1 MPAPRWPSWIKD
13 SVYSIQAMP
22 VQKNV
27 CSYLKSLTT
36 DVSISKSFKLRR
48 PSSIRM
54 QYILSSFI
62 WELKVC
68 IVSFNHAFQLKIPSV
83 IIFKI
88 AYVAIESWTKYV
100 LYFLTHRTLILLWPL
115 PSLNKWIDQCCS
127 LASAGAE
134 IRLQHCIFFL
144 GGGDMVRCMQLP
156 GKLPFHRVFHR
167 FWPCEKSPVHR
178 FWEFLL
184 RDQKH
189 CMHWRLL

>member
-1 MPAPRWPSWIKD
+1 MW
-13 SVYSIQAMP
+13 Q
-22 VQKNV
+22 NV
-27 CSYLKSLTT
+27 CGYLKSLTA

-48 PSSIRM
+48 PSSVRM
-54 QYILSSFI
+54 QFILSSFI
-62 WELKVC
+62 WELKVF

-115 PSLNKWIDQCCS
+115 PSFNKWIDQCCS
-127 LASAGAE
+127 LARSWAE
-134 IRLQHCIFFL
+134 IRLQHCIFF
-144 GGGDMVRCMQLP
+144 GGGGGYGNMHAAATQTPISQGFSQVLTREKCPD
-156 GKLPFHRVFHR
+156 HR
-167 FWPCEKSPVHR
+167 FWD
-178 FWEFLL
+178 FLP